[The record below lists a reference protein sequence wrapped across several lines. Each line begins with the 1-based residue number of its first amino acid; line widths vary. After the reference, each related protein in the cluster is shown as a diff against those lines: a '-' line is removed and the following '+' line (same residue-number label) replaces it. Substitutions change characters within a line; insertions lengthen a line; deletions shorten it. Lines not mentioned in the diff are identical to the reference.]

1 MCVHFK
7 IYFTATTDLLLG
19 RWKEY
24 TAPLLPPTRPY
35 IAITPWS
42 RQVCRCNSP
51 VGFCLSPFQP
61 EKKVVATL
69 FDVK

>member
-24 TAPLLPPTRPY
+24 ADPYLPLIRPY

-61 EKKVVATL
+61 EKKVAATL